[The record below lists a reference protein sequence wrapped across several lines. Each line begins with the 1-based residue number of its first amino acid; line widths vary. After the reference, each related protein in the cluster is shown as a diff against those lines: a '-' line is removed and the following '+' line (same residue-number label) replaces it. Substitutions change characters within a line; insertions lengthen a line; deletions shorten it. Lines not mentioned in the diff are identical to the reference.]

1 MRNFQAPA
9 RLCVGES
16 DAWSEWESRRL
27 TAKTAGSSSQEDFA
41 LEADGTGAD
50 AGKGA
55 GSENGAGIGAG
66 IGIYLQ
72 WYITSLSLR

>member
-1 MRNFQAPA
+1 MISSFI
-9 RLCVGES
+9 LS
-16 DAWSEWESRRL
+16 LRRS
-27 TAKTAGSSSQEDFA
+27 K
-41 LEADGTGAD
+41 DGTEAD

-55 GSENGAGIGAG
+55 GSENGAGIGVG